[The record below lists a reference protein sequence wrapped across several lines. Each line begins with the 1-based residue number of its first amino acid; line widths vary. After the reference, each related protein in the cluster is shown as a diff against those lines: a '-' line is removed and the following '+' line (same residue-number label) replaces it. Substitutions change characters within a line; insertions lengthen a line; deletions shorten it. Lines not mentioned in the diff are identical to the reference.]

1 MVLIDG
7 EEPLLCLTAGDRRVD
22 VEGLGPGVRMAR
34 GRDVKELTGYAI
46 GGVPPLGHDRKV
58 RTLAD
63 RSLTRF
69 DVVWCAAGTP
79 NALFGTPLDD
89 LLAAIDGVELADI
102 GEG

>member
-46 GGVPPLGHDRKV
+46 GGVPPVGHDRPLGGF
-58 RTLAD
+58 RELLQLD
-63 RSLTRF
+63 RSGRL
-69 DVVWCAAGTP
+69 DELMAA
-79 NALFGTPLDD
+79 
-89 LLAAIDGVELADI
+89 
-102 GEG
+102 